1 MKPSQ
6 LSFHLRRIASAID
19 NSSRPSRALVAAEIQ
34 NVVRSLTSR
43 RASKMVPGYKIDN
56 KNLSQNNLK
65 KQFPDDITGLPTI
78 DVDALYEQL
87 MSFGYA
93 NDIEIVT
100 HPFENN
106 GLLEFTELEP
116 NAKDKFIENCKN
128 PTPTGPLGYVLRVI
142 GNSTLVETQVAVD

>member
-19 NSSRPSRALVAAEIQ
+19 NSSRPSRALVAADIQ

-43 RASKMVPGYKIDN
+43 RASKMVPGYSMETN
-56 KNLSQNNLK
+56 LSESNVKNLV
-65 KQFPDDITGLPTI
+65 DITGLYTI
-78 DVDALYEQL
+78 DVDSLYQQL
-87 MSFGYA
+87 ISFGYE

-116 NAKDKFIENCKN
+116 NAKDKFILNCKKS
-128 PTPTGPLGYVLRVI
+128 TPGPLGLVLKVI
-142 GNSTLVETQVAVD
+142 GNSPLVETQVAVD